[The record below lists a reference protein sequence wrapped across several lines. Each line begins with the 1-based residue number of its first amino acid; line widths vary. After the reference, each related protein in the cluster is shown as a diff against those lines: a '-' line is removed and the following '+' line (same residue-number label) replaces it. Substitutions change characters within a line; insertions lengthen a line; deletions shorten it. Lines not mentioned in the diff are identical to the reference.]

1 MNLTITTEPASEQDL
16 DWVCRELKA
25 TYWGNWLND
34 AQIKRA
40 IDNSLC
46 FWMREF
52 EAEQC
57 WPIGFARV
65 VTDHHIISTL
75 TDCLVIES
83 HRGMGYGKKLM
94 EAVIAHPSV
103 ARTICILGSRDA
115 PDFYKRF
122 GFAKVEIAVLSR
134 DPS

>member
-1 MNLTITTEPASEQDL
+1 MNVTITTEPASEQDL
-16 DWVCRELKA
+16 EWVCRKLKA
-25 TYWGNWLND
+25 SYWGNWLNE

-46 FWMREF
+46 FWMHLNNE
-52 EAEQC
+52 
-57 WPIGFARV
+57 PIAFARV

-83 HRGMGYGKKLM
+83 HRGQGYGRKLM

-115 PDFYKRF
+115 PKFYKLF
-122 GFAKVEIAVLSR
+122 GFADVEIPVLSR
-134 DPS
+134 DPT